1 MGLEVTRDG
10 NVLELTLDRPDAMNA
25 FTVDLHKELATAL
38 KDARAPDVRA
48 VILTGAGRA
57 FTAGQD
63 LEEAQGSEIEPG
75 ERLQRFYN
83 PNIRAIQALE
93 KPVIAAINGVAAGAG
108 VGLALACDLR
118 IASEKASFVPA
129 FVSIGL
135 IPDSGTSWFTT
146 RILGE
151 ARAFEW
157 LTSNRRL
164 KASEALEWGLVHEA
178 VAPDDLL
185 PRARERAA
193 NLASTPGEAAGMTKR
208 LLHQAL
214 TDTLDEQLEL
224 ERQLQQVASE
234 HPAYAESVAAF
245 LTKQAASTA

>member
-63 LEEAQGSEIEPG
+63 LEEAQGSETEPG

-164 KASEALEWGLVHEA
+164 KASEALEWGLVHET
-178 VAPDDLL
+178 VAPDALL

-234 HPAYAESVAAF
+234 HPAYAESVATF
-245 LTKQAASTA
+245 LTKQPASTA

>member
-48 VILTGAGRA
+48 VIVTGAGRA

-63 LEEAQGSEIEPG
+63 LEEAQGSETEPG

-178 VAPDDLL
+178 VAPDALL

-193 NLASTPGEAAGMTKR
+193 DLASTPGEAAGMTKR

-214 TDTLDEQLEL
+214 TGTLDEQLEL
-224 ERQLQQVASE
+224 ERQLQQAASE

-245 LTKQAASTA
+245 LTKQPASTA